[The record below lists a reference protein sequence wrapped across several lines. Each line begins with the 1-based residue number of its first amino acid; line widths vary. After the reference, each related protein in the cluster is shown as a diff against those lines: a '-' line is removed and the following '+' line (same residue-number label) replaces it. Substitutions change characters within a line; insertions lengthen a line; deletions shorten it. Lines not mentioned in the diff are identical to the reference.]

1 MERGQKRKRIA
12 LLAAQPE
19 EYRQAQFIRGF
30 VREALK
36 ADMDVCVF
44 SMFIK
49 YQSTPGREIG
59 DTSVFSLPDYES
71 FDAVVV
77 LGDTIQTPG
86 AVSGIEDDLRSRYKG
101 TVLFVDRESKYFDSV
116 LIDNYLPIKKVV
128 SHMIEVHGLRN
139 IVFLTGKSWH
149 PHSKIRQKAF
159 IDAMTEHG
167 IAVDDSMLYNGDF
180 WYTSGESLANEL
192 CESGNPLPEGVCCA
206 NDCMAIGLAKGLIN
220 SGVKV
225 PEQVKIAGYD
235 TNEEGQ
241 HAPIPLTSAP
251 IPSEEFGEYSFRSVI
266 RKMNGEDIDVF
277 VPHTDLF
284 IGGSCGCGCTGAVPV
299 YEKRENWDTDTS
311 MTSVFSLFNNMD
323 EDLME
328 QTSQSGLIS
337 TIFSY
342 VYQIRNFRTLSICL
356 NEGWETRDC
365 VKDISKAFS
374 DNISEIIR
382 CDGREPVNDRVKF
395 DDSFPK
401 SVMIPELDRERDEA
415 RAFFFMPLFFEDRVF
430 GYTAL
435 SAVDTELITSR
446 EYRAWQRS
454 VMKGLEYFR
463 RNDELIR
470 GNQILRSEIVRENIT
485 GMYNY
490 QGFINMGD
498 TLVGLVMNS
507 GGYMGALAVD
517 IKGLSKINDD
527 YGRVVGDKAIFYVS
541 NILENVFSGINSYC
555 YCIGNG
561 EFIALRATSSR
572 DDGELERYVDRFLA
586 KIDEFNDS
594 GTLPCKIEIYK
605 GVENAAPECKE
616 DIEMLVNSAISKKNG
631 GKTEETRLMAA
642 GSKLTEGEQIEANIV
657 KSILNNDLISYHFQ
671 PIVSAATGDIVAYE
685 ALMRADTTPY
695 LAPTVILKYAAF
707 FNRLDDMEK
716 STFKNVL
723 RTVDGLKDIFDG
735 TRKIFINTIPGHN
748 LRDEDIRE
756 LMPYFTSMRGS
767 IVAEYTEQSELT
779 DEALLDLKEMYG
791 KIGLLTAIDDYGS
804 GYSNVNNLLRY
815 MPNYIKI
822 DRLLLSNIGTNPQKQ
837 HFVKDI
843 IQFSH
848 DNGIKALAEGVET
861 VDELRTV
868 IKLGVDLIQGYYTAR
883 PSREPAYEIDK
894 KVKEQIITFAGGGQD
909 RNDTYVA
916 GKENRI
922 SLVKLDQM
930 KIRHIMI
937 NEKEPLYRDLII
949 TGVPDMDFDIDI
961 NINGGY
967 RGVIIIENAVL
978 KQSSGGSSFTISGR
992 SEIVLI
998 MKGENEFPGGI
1009 AVEEGSKVELKGVNT
1024 EDIVL
1029 KDF

>member
-1 MERGQKRKRIA
+1 
-12 LLAAQPE
+12 
-19 EYRQAQFIRGF
+19 
-30 VREALK
+30 
-36 ADMDVCVF
+36 
-44 SMFIK
+44 
-49 YQSTPGREIG
+49 
-59 DTSVFSLPDYES
+59 
-71 FDAVVV
+71 
-77 LGDTIQTPG
+77 
-86 AVSGIEDDLRSRYKG
+86 
-101 TVLFVDRESKYFDSV
+101 
-116 LIDNYLPIKKVV
+116 
-128 SHMIEVHGLRN
+128 
-139 IVFLTGKSWH
+139 
-149 PHSKIRQKAF
+149 
-159 IDAMTEHG
+159 
-167 IAVDDSMLYNGDF
+167 
-180 WYTSGESLANEL
+180 
-192 CESGNPLPEGVCCA
+192 
-206 NDCMAIGLAKGLIN
+206 
-220 SGVKV
+220 
-225 PEQVKIAGYD
+225 
-235 TNEEGQ
+235 
-241 HAPIPLTSAP
+241 
-251 IPSEEFGEYSFRSVI
+251 
-266 RKMNGEDIDVF
+266 
-277 VPHTDLF
+277 
-284 IGGSCGCGCTGAVPV
+284 
-299 YEKRENWDTDTS
+299 
-311 MTSVFSLFNNMD
+311 
-323 EDLME
+323 
-328 QTSQSGLIS
+328 
-337 TIFSY
+337 
-342 VYQIRNFRTLSICL
+342 
-356 NEGWETRDC
+356 
-365 VKDISKAFS
+365 
-374 DNISEIIR
+374 
-382 CDGREPVNDRVKF
+382 
-395 DDSFPK
+395 
-401 SVMIPELDRERDEA
+401 
-415 RAFFFMPLFFEDRVF
+415 
-430 GYTAL
+430 
-435 SAVDTELITSR
+435 
-446 EYRAWQRS
+446 
-454 VMKGLEYFR
+454 
-463 RNDELIR
+463 
-470 GNQILRSEIVRENIT
+470 
-485 GMYNY
+485 
-490 QGFINMGD
+490 
-498 TLVGLVMNS
+498 
-507 GGYMGALAVD
+507 
-517 IKGLSKINDD
+517 
-527 YGRVVGDKAIFYVS
+527 
-541 NILENVFSGINSYC
+541 
-555 YCIGNG
+555 
-561 EFIALRATSSR
+561 
-572 DDGELERYVDRFLA
+572 
-586 KIDEFNDS
+586 
-594 GTLPCKIEIYK
+594 
-605 GVENAAPECKE
+605 
-616 DIEMLVNSAISKKNG
+616 MLVNSAISKKNG